1 MFDNLRHEQLPAL
14 RRCHRQCEILLAL
27 LRQPGEWQPL
37 PQSQAHR
44 PQLQALR
51 HRAVDQTH
59 STCDRCNPGLLI
71 GKRCRKSNRPQACAV
86 CGYDAHYEVC
96 HIRPITDFH
105 PPDFVA
111 QVNELSNLVA
121 LCPNHHWEF
130 DHGKLPT
137 AAVLKEP
144 VQPLSNNEKAV
155 LKIENGL

>member
-1 MFDNLRHEQLPAL
+1 M
-14 RRCHRQCEILLAL
+14 
-27 LRQPGEWQPL
+27 
-37 PQSQAHR
+37 
-44 PQLQALR
+44 
-51 HRAVDQTH
+51 
-59 STCDRCNPGLLI
+59 
-71 GKRCRKSNRPQACAV
+71 

-96 HIRPITDFH
+96 HIRPITDFQ

-111 QVNELSNLVA
+111 QVNELSNLMA

-155 LKIENGL
+155 LRIENGL